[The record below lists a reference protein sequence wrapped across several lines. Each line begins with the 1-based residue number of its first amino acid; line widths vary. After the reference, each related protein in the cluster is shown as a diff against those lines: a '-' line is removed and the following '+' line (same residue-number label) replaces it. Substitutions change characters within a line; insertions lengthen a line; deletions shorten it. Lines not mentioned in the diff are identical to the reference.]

1 MPLFASG
8 PGFGLYALFASPAR
22 ENKDSK
28 EVVMIQASA
37 LIYRSELSSF
47 RRV

>member
-8 PGFGLYALFASPAR
+8 PGFELYALFASPER
-22 ENKDSK
+22 ENKDS
-28 EVVMIQASA
+28 EETVIIQASA
-37 LIYRSELSSF
+37 LIYRAELSSF